1 MKPPVTPGSGPG
13 NAPGVSAGWAG
24 SRRLLRQLRDI
35 MAGPDSAQARLDQI
49 ATLIARE
56 LVAEVCSIYVRR
68 AGDVLELFATEGLR
82 PDAVRNTR
90 LLVGEGLV
98 GFVAAQAMPVALAD
112 AQRHPLFAYRPE
124 TGEAL
129 YSSLMGVPV
138 LRGGRVLGVLVVQ
151 NRTQRSYTDEEVE
164 TLETTAM
171 VLAEL
176 ITGADILS
184 LDEARYDAD
193 TEALPQRLEGLA
205 LSPGLTIGT
214 AIVQHQRVTIER
226 MFSEDPVS
234 EEQRVRD
241 ALAGMHGQLDA
252 ALERPEFAGT
262 GEHRDVLETFRMFAE
277 DRGWLRRI
285 NEAIRSGLT
294 AEAAVQRVQD
304 ETRVRMG
311 KVTDSF
317 LRERLLDFEELTD
330 RLLRQLVDGGLEEEF
345 QLPADAVLVARTLGP
360 AELLNYA
367 PENLKAVILEEG
379 SATAHATIVAR
390 ALGVSLVG
398 RLEGLLSRIETGDA
412 VLVDGENGVAYLRPG
427 DEVRSNFEMAVEARS
442 ARLQSYRVLRDMA
455 SETRDG
461 VPVSLLLNA
470 GLLADMNHLDETG
483 AEGVGLYRT
492 EIPFMMRAT
501 YPDVA
506 AQTEFYARV
515 LDAANGRPVTFRTL
529 DIGGD
534 KALPY
539 LHNVAEENPAM
550 GWRATRIALD
560 RPAMLRHQ
568 LRALIMASA
577 GRDLAVMFPMIAQV
591 SEFEAAKRLLDI
603 ELARASQR
611 GEPVPETI
619 RSGVMLEVPAL
630 AMQFENLLP
639 MVDFLSVGSNDLVQ
653 FLFASDRGNP
663 RLEGRYDALSP
674 AVLNFLKGI
683 VEECDTRAVDLTVC
697 GEMAGDP
704 VAAMALIGIGY
715 RRLSMSPANIGPVK
729 AMIRSMAVNG
739 MVEYLEGLLHAPHPS
754 IRRHLRGFA
763 RDHGV
768 EV

>member
-1 MKPPVTPGSGPG
+1 M
-13 NAPGVSAGWAG
+13 
-24 SRRLLRQLRDI
+24 RQLRDI
-35 MAGPDSAQARLDQI
+35 MAGPGSAQARLDQI
-49 ATLIARE
+49 AILIARE

-68 AGDVLELFATEGLR
+68 AGDVLELFATKGLR
-82 PDAVRNTR
+82 PDAVRHTR
-90 LLVGEGLV
+90 LMVGEGLV

-112 AQRHPLFAYRPE
+112 ARSHPLFAYRPE
-124 TGEAL
+124 TGEEL

-171 VLAEL
+171 VLAEM
-176 ITGADILS
+176 IAGSGILN
-184 LDEARYDAD
+184 LDEARYDAV

-205 LSPGLTIGT
+205 LSPGLTIGI
-214 AIVQHQRVTIER
+214 AVVQRQRVTIER
-226 MFSEDPVS
+226 MLSDNPMA

-241 ALAGMHGQLDA
+241 ALTGMHGQLDA
-252 ALERPEFAGT
+252 ALERTEFSGT

-285 NEAIRSGLT
+285 DEAIRSGLS

-311 KVTDSF
+311 QVTDSF

-330 RLLRQLVDGGLEEEF
+330 RLLRQLVDGGPDTGF
-345 QLPADAVLVARTLGP
+345 QLPPEAVLVARTLGP
-360 AELLNYA
+360 AELLNYE
-367 PENLKAVILEEG
+367 PENLKAVLLEEG
-379 SATAHATIVAR
+379 SANAHATIVAR
-390 ALGVSLVG
+390 ALGIPLVG
-398 RLEGLLSRIETGDA
+398 RLEGLLSRVETGDS

-427 DEVRSNFEMAVEARS
+427 DEVRANFEMAVAARS

-461 VPVSLLLNA
+461 VPVSLFLNA
-470 GLLADMNHLDETG
+470 GLLADMNHLRETG
-483 AEGVGLYRT
+483 ADGVGLYRT
-492 EIPFMMRAT
+492 EIPFMTRAT
-501 YPDVA
+501 YPDVE
-506 AQTEFYARV
+506 AQTDFYARV
-515 LDAANGRPVTFRTL
+515 LDEAGGRPVTFRTL

-539 LHNVAEENPAM
+539 LHNATEENPAM

-560 RPAMLRHQ
+560 RPVMMRHQ
-568 LRALIMASA
+568 LRALIVASA
-577 GRDLAVMFPMIAQV
+577 GRDLSVMFPMIAQV
-591 SEFEAAKRLLDI
+591 SEFVAAKRLLDI
-603 ELARASQR
+603 ELARAPHR
-611 GEPVPETI
+611 GEPIPAII
-619 RSGVMLEVPAL
+619 RVGVMLEVPAL

-639 MVDFLSVGSNDLVQ
+639 RVDFLSVGSNDLVQ

-663 RLEGRYDALSP
+663 RMEGRYDTLSP
-674 AVLNFLKGI
+674 AVLNFLKRI
-683 VEECDTRAVDLTVC
+683 AEDCDARRVDLTVC

-729 AMIRSMAVNG
+729 AMIRSMSVDG
-739 MVEYLEGLLHAPHPS
+739 MAGYLEGMLHAPHPS
-754 IRRHLRGFA
+754 IRSHLRGFA

>member
-1 MKPPVTPGSGPG
+1 MKPPTTIAGG
-13 NAPGVSAGWAG
+13 APGWTG
-24 SRRLLRQLRDI
+24 SRRLLRRLRDI
-35 MAGPDSAQARLDQI
+35 MAGPDSAQARLDHI

-90 LLVGEGLV
+90 LMVGEGLV

-112 AQRHPLFAYRPE
+112 AQSHPLFAYRPE
-124 TGEAL
+124 TGEEL

-151 NRTQRSYTDEEVE
+151 NRTQRGYTDEEVE

-176 ITGADILS
+176 IAGSDILN
-184 LDEARYDAD
+184 LNEARYDAV

-214 AIVQHQRVTIER
+214 AVVQRQRVTIER
-226 MFSEDPVS
+226 IFSDDPAA

-241 ALAGMHGQLDA
+241 ALMGMHGQLDA
-252 ALERPEFAGT
+252 ALERPEFSGMS
-262 GEHRDVLETFRMFAE
+262 EHRDVLETFRMFAE

-285 NEAIRSGLT
+285 DEAIRSGLL

-311 KVTDSF
+311 QVTDSF
-317 LRERLLDFEELTD
+317 LRERLLDFEDLTD
-330 RLLRQLVDGGLEEEF
+330 RLLRELVDGGPDAGF
-345 QLPADAVLVARTLGP
+345 QLPADAVLIARTLGP
-360 AELLNYA
+360 AELLNYEPA
-367 PENLKAVILEEG
+367 NLKAVILEEG
-379 SATAHATIVAR
+379 SANAHATIVAR
-390 ALGVSLVG
+390 ALGVPLIG
-398 RLEGLLSRIETGDA
+398 RLEGLLSRVETGDA
-412 VLVDGENGVAYLRPG
+412 VLVDGENGVVYLRPG
-427 DEVRSNFEMAVEARS
+427 DEVRSNFEMAVAARS
-442 ARLQSYRVLRDMA
+442 ARLEVYQSLRDMA
-455 SETRDG
+455 SETRDA

-470 GLLADMNHLDETG
+470 GLLADMVRLEETG
-483 AEGVGLYRT
+483 AEGIGLYRT
-492 EIPFMMRAT
+492 EIPFMLRAS
-501 YPDVA
+501 YPDVV
-506 AQTEFYARV
+506 AQTDFYARV
-515 LDAANGRPVTFRTL
+515 LDKADGRPVIFRTL

-539 LHNVAEENPAM
+539 LHNATEDNPAM

-568 LRALIMASA
+568 LRALIVASA

-591 SEFEAAKRLLDI
+591 SEFDAARRLLDM
-603 ELARASQR
+603 ELARAARR
-611 GEPVPETI
+611 GEPVPASV

-639 MVDFLSVGSNDLVQ
+639 RVDFLSVGSNDLVQ

-663 RLEGRYDALSP
+663 RMEGRYDTLSP
-674 AVLNFLKGI
+674 AVLNFLKQI
-683 VEECDTRAVDLTVC
+683 VEACEKHAVDLTVC
-697 GEMAGDP
+697 GEMVGDP
-704 VAAMALIGIGY
+704 VAAMALIGIGF

-729 AMIRSMAVNG
+729 AMVRSMSVEG
-739 MVEYLEGLLHAPHPS
+739 MTDYLEGLLHAPHQS
-754 IRRHLRGFA
+754 IRSHLRGFA

>member
-1 MKPPVTPGSGPG
+1 MKPPTNITGA
-13 NAPGVSAGWAG
+13 APGWTG
-24 SRRLLRQLRDI
+24 SRRLLRRLRDI

-68 AGDVLELFATEGLR
+68 AGDVLELFATEGLH

-90 LLVGEGLV
+90 LMVGEGLV

-112 AQRHPLFAYRPE
+112 AQSHPLFAYRPE
-124 TGEAL
+124 TGEEL

-151 NRTQRSYTDEEVE
+151 NRTQRGYTDEEVE

-176 ITGADILS
+176 IAGSDILN
-184 LDEARYDAD
+184 LEDARYDAV

-214 AIVQHQRVTIER
+214 AVVQRQRVTIER
-226 MFSEDPVS
+226 MLSDDPVA

-241 ALAGMHGQLDA
+241 ALTGMQGQLDE
-252 ALERPEFAGT
+252 ALERPEFSGT
-262 GEHRDVLETFRMFAE
+262 SEHRDVLETFRMFAE

-285 NEAIRSGLT
+285 DEAIRSCLS

-304 ETRVRMG
+304 ETRVRMVQ
-311 KVTDSF
+311 VTDSF

-330 RLLRQLVDGGLEEEF
+330 RLLRQLADGGQDASF

-360 AELLNYA
+360 AELLNYE

-379 SATAHATIVAR
+379 SANAHATIVAR
-390 ALGVSLVG
+390 ALGVPLVG
-398 RLEGLLSRIETGDA
+398 RLEGLLSRVETGDA

-427 DEVRSNFEMAVEARS
+427 DELRSNFETAMAARS
-442 ARLQSYRVLRDMA
+442 ARLEVYQSLRDKA
-455 SETRDG
+455 SETRDQ
-461 VPVSLLLNA
+461 VPVSLFLNA
-470 GLLADMNHLDETG
+470 GLLADMVRLDETG
-483 AEGVGLYRT
+483 AEGIGLYRT
-492 EIPFMMRAT
+492 EIPFMARAS

-506 AQTEFYARV
+506 AQTDFYARV
-515 LDAANGRPVTFRTL
+515 LDEADGRPVTFRTL

-539 LHNVAEENPAM
+539 LHNATEENPAM

-568 LRALIMASA
+568 LRALIVASA

-591 SEFEAAKRLLDI
+591 SEFDAARRLLDI
-603 ELARASQR
+603 ELARAAQR
-611 GEPVPETI
+611 GEPVPATI

-639 MVDFLSVGSNDLVQ
+639 RVDFLSVGSNDLVQ

-663 RLEGRYDALSP
+663 RMEGRYDTLSP
-674 AVLNFLKGI
+674 AVLNFLRQI
-683 VEECDTRAVDLTVC
+683 AEECEAHAVDLTVC

-704 VAAMALIGIGY
+704 VAAMALIGIGF

-729 AMIRSMAVNG
+729 AMIRSMSVEG
-739 MVEYLEGLLHAPHPS
+739 MTDYPEGLLHAPHPS
-754 IRRHLRGFA
+754 IRSHLRGFA

>member
-1 MKPPVTPGSGPG
+1 MKPPS
-13 NAPGVSAGWAG
+13 ASAGWAG
-24 SRRLLRQLRDI
+24 SRRLLRRLRDI
-35 MAGPDSAQARLDQI
+35 MAGPDSVQARLDQI

-90 LLVGEGLV
+90 LMVGEGLV

-112 AQRHPLFAYRPE
+112 AQSHPQFVYRPE
-124 TGEAL
+124 TGEDR

-138 LRGGRVLGVLVVQ
+138 LRGGHVLGVLVVQ
-151 NRTQRSYTDEEVE
+151 NQTQRSYTDEEVE

-171 VLAEL
+171 VLAEM
-176 ITGADILS
+176 ISGGGILN
-184 LDEARYDAD
+184 LDEARYDAI

-214 AIVQHQRVTIER
+214 AVVQRQRVTIER
-226 MFSEDPVS
+226 MLSEDPAA

-241 ALAGMHGQLDA
+241 ALAGLHGQLDA
-252 ALERPEFAGT
+252 ALERPEFSGT

-285 NEAIRSGLT
+285 DEAIRLGLT

-304 ETRVRMG
+304 ETRVRMS

-317 LRERLLDFEELTD
+317 LRERMLDFEELTD
-330 RLLRQLVDGGLEEEF
+330 RLLRQLVDGESDAGF

-390 ALGVSLVG
+390 SLGVPLVG
-398 RLEGLLSRIETGDA
+398 RIEGLLSRIETGDA

-442 ARLQSYRVLRDMA
+442 VRLQSYRVLRNMA

-461 VPVSLLLNA
+461 VAVSLLLNA
-470 GLLADMNHLDETG
+470 GLLADMNHLEETG

-492 EIPFMMRAT
+492 EIPFMTRAT

-515 LDAANGRPVTFRTL
+515 LDEANGRPVTFRTL

-539 LHNVAEENPAM
+539 LHNAIEENPAM

-568 LRALIMASA
+568 LRALIVASA

-591 SEFEAAKRLLDI
+591 SEFDAARRLLDI
-603 ELARASQR
+603 ELARAAGR
-611 GEPVPETI
+611 GEPVPSDVRT
-619 RSGVMLEVPAL
+619 GVMLEVPAL

-639 MVDFLSVGSNDLVQ
+639 RVDFLSVGSNDLVQ

-663 RLEGRYDALSP
+663 RMEGRYDALSP
-674 AVLNFLKGI
+674 AVLNFLRRI
-683 VEECDTRAVDLTVC
+683 VEDCDTHSVDLTLC

-704 VAAMALIGIGY
+704 VAAMALIGIGF
-715 RRLSMSPANIGPVK
+715 RRLSMSPANVGPVK
-729 AMIRSMAVNG
+729 AMIRSMRVDG
-739 MVEYLEGLLHAPHPS
+739 MTTYLGGLLHAPHPS
-754 IRRHLRGFA
+754 IRSHLRGFA